1 MKNETAIDVLK
12 NPLFWKIMGIFTII
26 IVLLIAFGR

>member
-12 NPLFWKIMGIFTII
+12 NPLFWKILAILTVTTILLII
-26 IVLLIAFGR
+26 I